1 MGKIAVMTDSN
12 SGLTPEEAGQMG
24 AFLVPMPFYLN
35 DEVFYEN
42 ETISRDRF
50 FEAQAQ
56 DVEIHTSQP
65 VVGDLLD
72 RWNAVLKD
80 YDGLIY
86 IPMSSGLSGAVPRRQ
101 HWRRI
106 MTGKWWW

>member
-42 ETISRDRF
+42 ETI
-50 FEAQAQ
+50 
-56 DVEIHTSQP
+56 
-65 VVGDLLD
+65 
-72 RWNAVLKD
+72 
-80 YDGLIY
+80 
-86 IPMSSGLSGAVPRRQ
+86 
-101 HWRRI
+101 
-106 MTGKWWW
+106 

>member
-56 DVEIHTSQP
+56 DVEIQTSQP
-65 VVGDLLD
+65 VVGYLLD

-80 YDGLIY
+80 
-86 IPMSSGLSGAVPRRQ
+86 
-101 HWRRI
+101 
-106 MTGKWWW
+106 